1 MGETPDMTDA
11 TVGQPTAQK
20 PRIRTID
27 LDRPWAWLA
36 AGWRDLQRAPA
47 ASLPYGAVYALVGCA
62 LTTWLWLEGV
72 LYVSLPLASMFTL
85 VGPLVAVGFYD
96 VSRRLAAGEPASLA
110 ATATA
115 WRDNPAQI
123 ALMGVALLLLALAW
137 MRLAFLLFFLFFG
150 LQPMAPDALVMVDTI
165 LSPEHLDFLLIGT
178 AFGAVLAAIAFA
190 ISVVSMPL
198 LLDRRE
204 ANVMTAILTSL
215 QAVQKNFWPMAL
227 WAWLVAMF
235 IAVGLATAYI
245 GLIVTL
251 PLIGHASWHAYKDL
265 VAWDDKPDYDI

>member
-1 MGETPDMTDA
+1 MTDA
-11 TVGQPTAQK
+11 TVGRTTTPG
-20 PRIRTID
+20 PRIRSID

-36 AGWRDLQRAPA
+36 AGWHDLLRAPA
-47 ASLPYGAVYALVGCA
+47 ASLPFGAVYAILGCA
-62 LTTWLWLEGV
+62 LTTWLWLENV
-72 LYVSLPLASMFTL
+72 LYFSLPLAAMFTL

-96 VSRRLAAGEPASLA
+96 ISRRLTAGEPVGFMLSAK
-110 ATATA
+110 A
-115 WRDNPAQI
+115 WQDNPGQI

-150 LQPMAPDALVMVDTI
+150 LRPMAPEAMVMIDTI
-165 LSPEHLDFLLIGT
+165 LAPENIDFLVIGT
-178 AFGAVLAAIAFA
+178 AAGGILAAVAFA

-198 LLDRRE
+198 LLDHRE

-215 QAVQKNFWPMAL
+215 RTVQKNFWPMAL

-235 IAVGLATAYI
+235 IAVGIATAYL

-265 VAWDDKPDYDI
+265 VAWDNRPDYEI

>member
-1 MGETPDMTDA
+1 MTDA
-11 TVGQPTAQK
+11 TAGQASPQS
-20 PRIRTID
+20 PRIRSID

-36 AGWRDLQRAPA
+36 AGWHDLLRAPA
-47 ASLPYGAVYALVGCA
+47 ASLPYGAVYAVVGCA

-72 LYVSLPLASMFTL
+72 LYVSLPLAAMFTL

-96 VSRRLAAGEPASLA
+96 ISRRLAAGQPVSLA
-110 ATATA
+110 LTATA
-115 WRDNPAQI
+115 WRDNPGQI

-165 LSPEHLDFLLIGT
+165 LSPENLDFLLIGT
-178 AFGAVLAAIAFA
+178 TIGAILAAIAFA

-198 LLDRRE
+198 LLDHRD

-215 QAVQKNFWPMAL
+215 QTVQKNFWPMAL

-235 IAVGLATAYI
+235 IAVGLATAYV